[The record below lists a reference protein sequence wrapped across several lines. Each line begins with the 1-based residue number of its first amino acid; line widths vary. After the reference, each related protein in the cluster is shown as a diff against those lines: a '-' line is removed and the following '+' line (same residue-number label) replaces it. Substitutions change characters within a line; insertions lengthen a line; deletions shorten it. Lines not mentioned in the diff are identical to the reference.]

1 MSCGAG
7 CTGEEAAQ
15 FVDQVHSLCSPEG
28 FTESPGVGL
37 GGVVIS
43 QSNTDTTV

>member
-7 CTGEEAAQ
+7 WIGEETAQ
-15 FVDQVHSLCSPEG
+15 FVNQVHSLCFPEG
-28 FTESPGVGL
+28 LTESPGVGM